1 MTSIHALSL
10 SSVPGNMAKWWIEHP
25 PTVRL
30 YLGGATCM
38 LLSIALFLYDPKS
51 LASNVATYAGCLLL
65 TSAFLIE
72 SYYWTVERLNYPLMK
87 LVITVLGVIAMAA
100 ATGVSKIT
108 VNDATGQDPSYFTSA
123 VALLV
128 PFSFVP
134 VAATLIIILGTFG
147 VIIGL
152 IWGLAKLGMTSSKVR
167 DLDLV
172 LTLTR
177 IFSGFVIVTIASTL
191 LSSSSFIYPSMR
203 WVASHSAFFFDMYE
217 GTGCSADTRDR
228 VGRINDDLVVIGRMT
243 NSGPQF
249 TRASCPLGPQ
259 GAVLAPYPPAV
270 EKHIEHGAIEDRS

>member
-1 MTSIHALSL
+1 
-10 SSVPGNMAKWWIEHP
+10 MA
-25 PTVRL
+25 
-30 YLGGATCM
+30 
-38 LLSIALFLYDPKS
+38 LSIALFLYDPRS
-51 LASNVATYAGCLLL
+51 LASNVATYAGCALL
-65 TSAFLIE
+65 TSAFLTE

-87 LVITVLGVIAMAA
+87 LAITVLGVISLAA

-108 VNDATGQDPSYFTSA
+108 VNDATGQDPSYFASA

-134 VAATLIIILGTFG
+134 VAAALIIVTGTFG

-152 IWGLAKLGMTSSKVR
+152 LWGLAKLGMPSSRVR
-167 DLDLV
+167 DVDLA

-177 IFSGFVIVTIASTL
+177 IFSGFIVVSIASTL

-203 WVASHSAFFFDMYE
+203 WVASHSALFFDMYE
-217 GTGCSADTRDR
+217 GAECSTDTRDR

-259 GAVLAPYPPAV
+259 GPVPAPYPSEV
-270 EKHIEHGAIEDRS
+270 EKRNERGAIEDRS